1 MVVPPT
7 QPLNLDVEAISGI
20 CGSISIACW
29 VVVFTPQIL
38 QNFRRSSTE
47 GLSIQFIIVWLAG
60 DVFNIIGGLMQGI
73 LPTMVRAFLSLR
85 SLRSIAN
92 GLCRQLQIILA
103 FYYTIADMVLLGQ
116 CFYYRGF
123 TWKDEVSSSKSVS
136 PPTEHTRLLDAEQQ
150 SPTDHRRTHA
160 SPLTAHRERRGSD
173 WTNLSPAVPMIHEE
187 PLSAAP
193 SAAGAEAASI
203 TQTVLLNA
211 FAVLMVICA
220 GFLGWFLSARTGPSA
235 APPSGDLPPLQP
247 APSAPP
253 QLDFWGQVF
262 GYLCAALYILSRLPQ
277 LVLNYR
283 RKSTDGLSMLFFLFA
298 CLGNVTYALSV
309 LAYEPRCAGTGPD
322 GEAGVCAPGE
332 AWALYAQYILVNA
345 SWLAGSSA
353 TLLLDFCVFVQYF
366 IYDVATDDDD
376 DEESGGD
383 DERPLLD
390 SGDSAIVN

>member
-1 MVVPPT
+1 MMVVPPM

-38 QNFRRSSTE
+38 QNFRRSSTD
-47 GLSIQFIIVWLAG
+47 GLSIQFIIVWLVG

-73 LPTMVRAFLSLR
+73 LPTM
-85 SLRSIAN
+85 
-92 GLCRQLQIILA
+92 IILA

-123 TWKDEVSSSKSVS
+123 TWKDEVSSKSIS
-136 PPTEHTRLLDAEQQ
+136 PPTERTRLLDPEEPET
-150 SPTDHRRTHA
+150 SPSFCAPANTLSAH
-160 SPLTAHRERRGSD
+160 HRERRSSD
-173 WTNLSPAVPMIHEE
+173 WTNLSPAVPLVHDQLPSETA
-187 PLSAAP
+187 PATAP
-193 SAAGAEAASI
+193 SSTAQS
-203 TQTVLLNA
+203 VLLNT

-220 GFLGWFLSARTGPSA
+220 GFLGWFLSARTGA
-235 APPSGDLPPLQP
+235 LAPPHSPDGDLPPVQP
-247 APSAPP
+247 VPDAPP

-298 CLGNVTYALSV
+298 CLGNVTYVLSV
-309 LAYEPRCAGTGPD
+309 LAYEPKCTSTGPD
-322 GEAGVCAPGE
+322 GETGVCAPGE
-332 AWALYAQYILVNA
+332 AWALYGQYMLVNA

-353 TLLLDFCVFVQYF
+353 TLMLDFCVFVQYF
-366 IYDVATDDDD
+366 IYDVATDEEEEAEQRLAADDN
-376 DEESGGD
+376 SY
-383 DERPLLD
+383 RPILD
-390 SGDSAIVN
+390 GESAIAS